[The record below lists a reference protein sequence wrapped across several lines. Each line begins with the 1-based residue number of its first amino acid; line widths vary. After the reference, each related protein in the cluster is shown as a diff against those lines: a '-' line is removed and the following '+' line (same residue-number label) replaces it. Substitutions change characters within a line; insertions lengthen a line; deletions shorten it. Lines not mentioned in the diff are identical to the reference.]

1 MNTEAIRQ
9 KLHQFIDTLE
19 DKKAEAIYTL
29 FEEDID
35 RNEWDYTEDFEA
47 ALNQRNT
54 ELESGQVKGSN
65 WEEVKQR
72 TRQL

>member
-1 MNTEAIRQ
+1 MNTETIRQ
-9 KLHQFIDTLE
+9 KLHQFIETIE

-54 ELESGQVKGSN
+54 ELESGQVIG
-65 WEEVKQR
+65 
-72 TRQL
+72 